1 MEVTQVCEAFPA
13 HKGAFV
19 VPFTA
24 YSPVNWS
31 LALRPARLER
41 ATYGFEVHYSIQM
54 SYERNTRFQDRR
66 NRVDDGVCPP
76 SLSILLRASGPGFS
90 PGGVRPV
97 RLTLLPFGGL
107 NPSNPDC
114 RFKNAEQQ

>member
-1 MEVTQVCEAFPA
+1 
-13 HKGAFV
+13 
-19 VPFTA
+19 
-24 YSPVNWS
+24 
-31 LALRPARLER
+31 
-41 ATYGFEVHYSIQM
+41 
-54 SYERNTRFQDRR
+54 
-66 NRVDDGVCPP
+66 VDDGVCPP